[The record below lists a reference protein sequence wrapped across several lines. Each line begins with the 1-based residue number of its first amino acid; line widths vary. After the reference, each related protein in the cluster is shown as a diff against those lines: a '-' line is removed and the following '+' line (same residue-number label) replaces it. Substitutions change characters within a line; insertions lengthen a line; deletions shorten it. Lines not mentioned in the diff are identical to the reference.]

1 MFTPHSFSSLL
12 NYPFSFF
19 DLGDVDYNDPALMV
33 AMHKH
38 NALAN
43 LRELPLF
50 SMDQTWT
57 IKCATAL
64 VHWCSWQLE
73 RIEATGNP
81 AMKLEVCAVQS
92 KAKRWAKRCQPAKK
106 ARGRLR
112 KREQGDKIAKLADC
126 ETLKAAARQAC
137 YSFVASLTVRTVGGM
152 VVYLYT
158 KVTRAQAHT
167 VPGEACGLHC
177 ILCSGRVSGVFEARS
192 RFV

>member
-1 MFTPHSFSSLL
+1 
-12 NYPFSFF
+12 
-19 DLGDVDYNDPALMV
+19 MV

-152 VVYLYT
+152 VVSLYT
-158 KVTRAQAHT
+158 T
-167 VPGEACGLHC
+167 VPWGCLRPPLHSVLWTRFRGVWSAFEVRLKC
-177 ILCSGRVSGVFEARS
+177 VWSVRDHGGWPRGVRRSTRRVH
-192 RFV
+192 